1 MTSAMPMFIADAALG
16 RLVTW
21 LRLLGYDA
29 LYARDA
35 SEAELVQRAAAEH
48 RVLLTR
54 NTRVARRRALPPHVL
69 LTSGDFRAQL
79 RQVLD
84 TCHLAAAP
92 AFLARCA
99 RCNTPLEGIDRA
111 AACARVPAYVCATQT
126 SFARCATCG
135 RVYWPATHVA
145 RMQREISRL
154 GLRVD

>member
-1 MTSAMPMFIADAALG
+1 MPSAMPMFIADAALG

-29 LYARDA
+29 LYARAASDA
-35 SEAELVQRAAAEH
+35 DLVGRAAAQG

-54 NTRVARRRALPPHVL
+54 TTRLARRRDLPPHVL
-69 LTSGDFRAQL
+69 VISDDFRAQL

-84 TCHLAAAP
+84 TCRLDAAP

-99 RCNTPLEGIDRA
+99 RCNTPLEVIDRA
-111 AACARVPAYVCATQT
+111 AACARVPTYVCATQT
-126 SFARCATCG
+126 SFARCPTCA

-145 RMQREISRL
+145 RMQRELVRL
-154 GLRVD
+154 GVRAG